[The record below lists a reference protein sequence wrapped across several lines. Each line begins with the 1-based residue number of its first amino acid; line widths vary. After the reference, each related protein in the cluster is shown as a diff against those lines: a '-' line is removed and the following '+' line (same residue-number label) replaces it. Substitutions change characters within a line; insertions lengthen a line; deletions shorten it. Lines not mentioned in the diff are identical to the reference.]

1 MDAAGFLDKP
11 MQRGRLP
18 SRMTHAPT
26 VEVTATLGVR
36 DIQRANFSIARSAT
50 KWGRSLLFSIAISA
64 LLFPAISLAYRD
76 DKGLVWMAVIGVLF
90 GIALWLVLT
99 PLMIAVA
106 YALSFFTAHTLVRNN
121 PHALGPVTYQFSES
135 GYAYSAPNGKG
146 ETLWTAFPRIHE
158 TRENF
163 LFFFVKHLAT
173 VVPKRC
179 FLGEPAIHEFR
190 DLLKRNYQG
199 ELRLLGKPSP
209 D

>member
-1 MDAAGFLDKP
+1 MADP
-11 MQRGRLP
+11 R
-18 SRMTHAPT
+18 T

-36 DIQRANFSIARSAT
+36 DLQRANFSIARSAT

-64 LLFPAISLAYRD
+64 LLFPALSLAYRD
-76 DKGLVWMAVIGVLF
+76 DQGLVWMAVIGVLF

-99 PLMIAVA
+99 PLMIAAA
-106 YALSFFTAHTLVRNN
+106 YVLSFFTAHTHVRNN
-121 PHALGPVTYQFSES
+121 HHALGPVTYQFPERD
-135 GYAYSAPNGKG
+135 YTYSAPNGKG

-179 FLGEPAIHEFR
+179 FLGEATIREFR

-199 ELRLLGKPSP
+199 ELRLLSKPRP

>member
-1 MDAAGFLDKP
+1 MAD
-11 MQRGRLP
+11 
-18 SRMTHAPT
+18 SRTL
-26 VEVTATLGVR
+26 EVTATLGVR
-36 DIQRANFSIARSAT
+36 DVQRANFSIARSAT
-50 KWGRSLLFSIAISA
+50 KWGRSLLFSMAISA
-64 LLFPAISLAYRD
+64 LLFPGLSLAYRD
-76 DKGLVWMAVIGVLF
+76 NKGLVWMVVIGVLF

-106 YALSFFTAHTLVRNN
+106 YVLSFFSARTLVRNN
-121 PHALGPVTYQFSES
+121 PHALGPVTYQFSER

-146 ETLWTAFPRIHE
+146 ETFWTAFPRIHE

-199 ELRLLGKPSP
+199 ELRLLSKPSP

>member
-1 MDAAGFLDKP
+1 
-11 MQRGRLP
+11 
-18 SRMTHAPT
+18 MTDAPT
-26 VEVTATLGVR
+26 VEVTAMLGTR
-36 DIQRANFSIARSAT
+36 DLQRANFSIASSAT
-50 KWGRSLLFSIAISA
+50 RWGRSLLFSVAISA

-106 YALSFFTAHTLVRNN
+106 YVFSFFTAHTLVRNN
-121 PHALGPVTYQFSES
+121 PHALGPVTYQFSET
-135 GYAYSAPNGKG
+135 GYTYSAPNGKG
-146 ETLWTAFPRIHE
+146 QTLWTAFPKIHE

-179 FLGEPAIHEFR
+179 FLSEPAIREFR
-190 DLLKRNYQG
+190 DLLGRNYRG
-199 ELRLLGKPSP
+199 ELRLLRKQNPT
-209 D
+209 